1 MRRCAHISWILKSL
15 SNLSE
20 GTVLTVSTLASPPG
34 CRRMGFEDKQL
45 TSCTALTPEFW
56 TEATTMT
63 HPGQHVRSRLWF
75 CKAERP

>member
-1 MRRCAHISWILKSL
+1 MRSYLL
-15 SNLSE
+15 DLEEPQQLSE

-56 TEATTMT
+56 TEATTMP